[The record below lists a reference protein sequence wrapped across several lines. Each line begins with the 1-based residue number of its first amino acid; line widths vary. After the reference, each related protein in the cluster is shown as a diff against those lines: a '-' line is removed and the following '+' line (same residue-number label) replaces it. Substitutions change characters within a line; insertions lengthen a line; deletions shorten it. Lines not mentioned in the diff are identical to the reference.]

1 MSLVKIITGTLIVF
15 LGIWLYP
22 GNLLAQEQDDCFML
36 DANGDTLNLGDLC
49 NDSAPTPSNPDIF
62 EIPIKRREAN
72 IAVIEVVFNNQH
84 PFEMLLDTGASG
96 TAVTAEMAE
105 VLQVQVEGTTLV
117 STAGGVIQAGVG
129 QVNSIAAGGIT
140 IQNVDVVVV
149 PNLPIGLLGQDFFGN
164 YDLVIK
170 QNSIEFHVRK

>member
-1 MSLVKIITGTLIVF
+1 MKTSTLILF
-15 LGIWLYP
+15 LGIWLYA
-22 GNLLAQEQDDCFML
+22 GNLLAQEQNDCFML
-36 DANGDTLNLGDLC
+36 NPNGDELNLGDLC

-96 TAVTAEMAE
+96 TVLTQEMAE
-105 VLQVQVEGTTLV
+105 VLQVKVDGSTLV

-129 QVNSIAAGGIT
+129 RVNSIAAGGIT
-140 IQNVDVVVV
+140 IQNVDVVIV

-164 YDLVIK
+164 YDMVIRE
-170 QNSIEFHVRK
+170 NSIEFHVRK

>member
-1 MSLVKIITGTLIVF
+1 MKLTTSILILF

-22 GNLLAQEQDDCFML
+22 GNLLAQEQNDCFML
-36 DANGDTLNLGDLC
+36 DANGETLNLGDLC

-84 PFEMLLDTGASG
+84 SFEMLLDTGASG
-96 TAVTAEMAE
+96 TVVTAEMAE
-105 VLQVQVEGTTLV
+105 VLQIQVDGSTFV

-129 QVNSIAAGGIT
+129 QVNSIAAGGVT
-140 IQNVDVVVV
+140 IENVDVVIV

-170 QNSIEFHVRK
+170 QDSIEFHVRK